1 MKEAA
6 SCIDARSDH
15 AAALDASRTRRQQ
28 LSVKVTEEACRRFRR
43 LAGEQGVTLG
53 ALFELAL
60 DALERERGPRGP
72 RRPEFRSFRNNA
84 VSEPLRQEIPQTP
97 KPR

>member
-6 SCIDARSDH
+6 SCTDAQSDC
-15 AAALDASRTRRQQ
+15 AAALDASRASHASQTRRQQ

-43 LAGEQGVTLG
+43 LADEQGVTLG

-72 RRPEFRSFRNNA
+72 RAVRIFRS
-84 VSEPLRQEIPQTP
+84 
-97 KPR
+97 

>member
-6 SCIDARSDH
+6 SCIDARSDR
-15 AAALDASRTRRQQ
+15 AVALDASHVSHASQNRRQQ

-53 ALFELAL
+53 ALFEQAL

-72 RRPEFRSFRNNA
+72 RAVRIFR
-84 VSEPLRQEIPQTP
+84 I
-97 KPR
+97 

>member
-6 SCIDARSDH
+6 NCIDAQRDH
-15 AAALDASRTRRQQ
+15 AVALDASHASHTRRQQ

-43 LAGEQGVTLG
+43 LADEQGVTLG
-53 ALFELAL
+53 VLFEQAL

-72 RRPEFRSFRNNA
+72 RAVRIIRS
-84 VSEPLRQEIPQTP
+84 
-97 KPR
+97 